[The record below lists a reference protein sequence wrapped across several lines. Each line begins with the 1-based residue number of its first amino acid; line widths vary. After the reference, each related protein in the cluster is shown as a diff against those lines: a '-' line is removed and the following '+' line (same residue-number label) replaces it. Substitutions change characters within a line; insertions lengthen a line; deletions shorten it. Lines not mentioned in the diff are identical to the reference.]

1 MVPLL
6 VTVDPAPET
15 VTLSLAVDRVI
26 PLLIV
31 MTQFAWEASLTPVP
45 LLLETVIGQSGGA
58 A

>member
-15 VTLSLAVDRVI
+15 VTLSLAVDSVF
-26 PLLIV
+26 PSLIV
-31 MTQFAWEASLTPVP
+31 TTQFAVAASLTLVP
-45 LLLETVIGQSGGA
+45 LLLETVIGQSGA